1 MGYLEGGDVA
11 EYAIAKSGSRNGGA
25 RQRHNGIAHEPP
37 IEPRVRAS
45 HGKGN
50 TASRE
55 VISTALSRPPS
66 SAPATRKSSRY
77 FVTIFL

>member
-1 MGYLEGGDVA
+1 MLQNMPLLNRVLGTAALASV
-11 EYAIAKSGSRNGGA
+11 ITS
-25 RQRHNGIAHEPP
+25 IAHEPP

-55 VISTALSRPPS
+55 VISAAVRERRVVRLLVGCPWP
-66 SAPATRKSSRY
+66 
-77 FVTIFL
+77 